1 MTDLNISR
9 ECDLA
14 NLRHLEADVCR
25 LHEASYRL
33 WRLAGSDLVERS
45 QWTVFGQARLDHDL
59 LAVECLMS
67 LARLVDL
74 DFYTTVNIPPSP
86 TSEAT

>member
-9 ECDLA
+9 DCDLA

-25 LHEASYRL
+25 LQGASYRL

-45 QWTVFGQARLDHDL
+45 QWTVFGQAWLDHDL

-67 LARLVDL
+67 FARLVDP
-74 DFYTTVNIPPSP
+74 DFYVNISPLP
-86 TSEAT
+86 TSEST